1 LVESSETASILMRTI
16 WQVCNWVNARVHR
29 MPVAKALGQT
39 APFAAMLCDVKK
51 GVDYLQVGHA
61 DIAALQR

>member
-1 LVESSETASILMRTI
+1 HTLTAERVLHLEIESKGCCTWRLSLS
-16 WQVCNWVNARVHR
+16 R